1 MPSLLY
7 KNQNK
12 YIYFG
17 RNLNVT
23 KTDLIAKVAEV
34 IIKQLY
40 GQVLEIF

>member
-1 MPSLLY
+1 
-7 KNQNK
+7 
-12 YIYFG
+12 
-17 RNLNVT
+17 VT